1 MDGYT
6 LVFAGLL
13 LLCGGLGDRLGHRR
27 VFLAGLGL
35 FTVASA
41 ACALAP
47 SAGFLVGARLAQGA
61 GAATMVP
68 ASLALLGALH
78 PEPGARARAF
88 GVWGGIAGVAAAAG
102 PVLGGVLVWG
112 VGWRTVFLVNVPLGA
127 LAIWLTVR
135 HVPATRP
142 RGERPSLDLVAQLT
156 GVGAVAAL
164 TTGLNEAGGR
174 GWTDP
179 LVLGA
184 LAAAPVAGA
193 LFLWLERRAAAP
205 ALPPRLLTGFR
216 FPAALAVGVLL
227 NLGFYGLLFLTTL
240 YFQRHRGWDPLATG
254 LALLPMGALA
264 VVASPLSGRVA
275 ARVGTHIPAVA
286 GLLTGAVGLLGWA
299 AVGPHTPYAL
309 LVVPLLLTGFGT
321 SFTMPSATIAAMEA
335 APHEVRGAASG
346 AFNAARQLGSAIGVA
361 LFGTLA
367 AASASSA
374 FYAGM
379 RLSAVIAAG
388 CFVCGAA
395 RSWRGCPG
403 PPPAPR
409 PTSDLDA
416 CGGLFPSPPLP
427 TTGAPPQTPLLE
439 RRRGW
444 KVGLRPR
451 PRSSNAGGAGR
462 PNVGGAG
469 SRCSA
474 PDPAPQAPPATAGR
488 CPLEG
493 LEGGA
498 PSQTPGGQGRSHC
511 HAAAAP

>member
-1 MDGYT
+1 MRTYHSTHRTSGSSAPPVAAAVRRVPLLAICLGYFLVILDVTVVNVAVPRIGAGLAAGQGALQWIVDGYT

-13 LLCGGLGDRLGHRR
+13 LFCGGLGDRLGHRR

-41 ACALAP
+41 GCALAP
-47 SAGFLVGARLAQGA
+47 TAAVLVGARLAQGA

-78 PEPGARARAF
+78 PEPAARARAF

-112 VGWRTVFLVNVPLGA
+112 VGWRTVFLVNLPLGV
-127 LAIWLTVR
+127 LAVWLTIR
-135 HVPATRP
+135 HVPGRRPRPRP
-142 RGERPSLDLVAQLT
+142 RGERPPLDLAAQLT
-156 GVGAVAAL
+156 GVIAVAAL
-164 TTGLNEAGGR
+164 TAGLNEAGGR

-184 LAAAPVAGA
+184 LAAAPLAGA

-254 LALLPMGALA
+254 LALLPMGALVA
-264 VVASPLSGRVA
+264 AASPLSGRVA
-275 ARVGTHIPAVA
+275 ARVGTHVPAVA

-309 LVVPLLLTGFGT
+309 LVVPLLLAGFGT

-388 CFVCGAA
+388 CFLGGAVLAAVSGPAAA
-395 RSWRGCPG
+395 RAARN
-403 PPPAPR
+403 
-409 PTSDLDA
+409 
-416 CGGLFPSPPLP
+416 PS
-427 TTGAPPQTPLLE
+427 
-439 RRRGW
+439 
-444 KVGLRPR
+444 
-451 PRSSNAGGAGR
+451 
-462 PNVGGAG
+462 
-469 SRCSA
+469 
-474 PDPAPQAPPATAGR
+474 ATEA
-488 CPLEG
+488 
-493 LEGGA
+493 
-498 PSQTPGGQGRSHC
+498 S
-511 HAAAAP
+511 

>member
-1 MDGYT
+1 MRTYRSTHRPPRSSAPPVAGAVRKGPLLAICLGYFLVILDVTVVNVAVPRIGAGLGAGQGAGQGTLQWIVDGYT

-47 SAGFLVGARLAQGA
+47 NAGFLVGARLAQGA

-112 VGWRTVFLVNVPLGA
+112 VGWRTVFLVNIPLGA

-164 TTGLNEAGGR
+164 TAGLNEAGGR

-254 LALLPMGALA
+254 LALLPMGALVA
-264 VVASPLSGRVA
+264 AASPLSGRVA
-275 ARVGTHIPAVA
+275 VRVGTHIPAVA

-335 APHEVRGAASG
+335 APHGVRGAASG
-346 AFNAARQLGSAIGVA
+346 AFNAARQMGSAIGVA

-367 AASASSA
+367 TASASSA

-379 RLSAVIAAG
+379 RLAAVIAAG
-388 CFVCGAA
+388 CFVCGAILAGLAGLAGPAA
-395 RSWRGCPG
+395 R
-403 PPPAPR
+403 
-409 PTSDLDA
+409 TM
-416 CGGLFPSPPLP
+416 
-427 TTGAPPQTPLLE
+427 
-439 RRRGW
+439 
-444 KVGLRPR
+444 
-451 PRSSNAGGAGR
+451 
-462 PNVGGAG
+462 PNVG
-469 SRCSA
+469 S
-474 PDPAPQAPPATAGR
+474 
-488 CPLEG
+488 
-493 LEGGA
+493 
-498 PSQTPGGQGRSHC
+498 
-511 HAAAAP
+511 

>member
-1 MDGYT
+1 MRTYRSTHRISESSAPPVAAAVRRVPLVAICLGYFLVILDVTVVNVAVPRIGAGLAAGQGALQWVVDGYT

-13 LLCGGLGDRLGHRR
+13 LFCGGLGDRLGHRR

-41 ACALAP
+41 GCALAP
-47 SAGFLVGARLAQGA
+47 TAAVLVGARLAQGA

-78 PEPGARARAF
+78 PEPAARARAF

-112 VGWRTVFLVNVPLGA
+112 VGWRTVFLVNVPLGV
-127 LAIWLTVR
+127 LAVRLTIR
-135 HVPATRP
+135 HVPAARPRPRP
-142 RGERPSLDLVAQLT
+142 RGERPPLDLAAQLT
-156 GVGAVAAL
+156 GVLAVAAL
-164 TTGLNEAGGR
+164 TAGLNEAGGR

-179 LVLGA
+179 LVLGT
-184 LAAAPVAGA
+184 LAAAPLAGA
-193 LFLWLERRAAAP
+193 LFLWLERRAVAP

-240 YFQRHRGWDPLATG
+240 YFQRHRGWDPLSTG
-254 LALLPMGALA
+254 LALLPMGALVA
-264 VVASPLSGRVA
+264 VASPLSGRVA
-275 ARVGTHIPAVA
+275 ARVGTHVPAVA

-309 LVVPLLLTGFGT
+309 LAVPLLLAGFGT

-388 CFVCGAA
+388 CFLGGAA
-395 RSWRGCPG
+395 LAAISR
-403 PPPAPR
+403 PAASAARNPSA
-409 PTSDLDA
+409 TDA
-416 CGGLFPSPPLP
+416 S
-427 TTGAPPQTPLLE
+427 
-439 RRRGW
+439 
-444 KVGLRPR
+444 
-451 PRSSNAGGAGR
+451 
-462 PNVGGAG
+462 
-469 SRCSA
+469 
-474 PDPAPQAPPATAGR
+474 
-488 CPLEG
+488 
-493 LEGGA
+493 
-498 PSQTPGGQGRSHC
+498 
-511 HAAAAP
+511 

>member
-1 MDGYT
+1 M
-6 LVFAGLL
+6 
-13 LLCGGLGDRLGHRR
+13 
-27 VFLAGLGL
+27 
-35 FTVASA
+35 
-41 ACALAP
+41 
-47 SAGFLVGARLAQGA
+47 
-61 GAATMVP
+61 
-68 ASLALLGALH
+68 
-78 PEPGARARAF
+78 
-88 GVWGGIAGVAAAAG
+88 WGGIAGVAAAAG

-112 VGWRTVFLVNVPLGA
+112 VGWRTVFLVNIPLGA

-164 TTGLNEAGGR
+164 TAGLNEAGGR

-184 LAAAPVAGA
+184 LAAAPVAGV

-254 LALLPMGALA
+254 LALLPMGALVA
-264 VVASPLSGRVA
+264 VASPLSGRVA

-346 AFNAARQLGSAIGVA
+346 AFNAARQLGSAVGVA

-367 AASASSA
+367 AASASSG

-388 CFVCGAA
+388 CFVCGAILAGLSGPAA
-395 RSWRGCPG
+395 R
-403 PPPAPR
+403 
-409 PTSDLDA
+409 TM
-416 CGGLFPSPPLP
+416 
-427 TTGAPPQTPLLE
+427 
-439 RRRGW
+439 
-444 KVGLRPR
+444 
-451 PRSSNAGGAGR
+451 
-462 PNVGGAG
+462 PNVG
-469 SRCSA
+469 S
-474 PDPAPQAPPATAGR
+474 
-488 CPLEG
+488 
-493 LEGGA
+493 
-498 PSQTPGGQGRSHC
+498 
-511 HAAAAP
+511 

>member
-1 MDGYT
+1 MRTYRSPHRTSESSAPPVAAAVRRMPLLAICLGYFLVILDVTVVNVAAPRIGAGLAAGQGALQWIVDGYT

-13 LLCGGLGDRLGHRR
+13 LFCGGLGDRLGHRR

-41 ACALAP
+41 GCALAP
-47 SAGFLVGARLAQGA
+47 TVAVLVGARLAQGA

-78 PEPGARARAF
+78 PEPAARARAF

-127 LAIWLTVR
+127 LAVWLTIR
-135 HVPATRP
+135 HVPATHPRP
-142 RGERPSLDLVAQLT
+142 RGERPPLDLAAQLT
-156 GVGAVAAL
+156 GVIAVAAL
-164 TTGLNEAGGR
+164 TAGLNEAGGR

-184 LAAAPVAGA
+184 LAAAPLAGA

-240 YFQRHRGWDPLATG
+240 YFQRHRGWDPLSTG
-254 LALLPMGALA
+254 LALLPMGALVA
-264 VVASPLSGRVA
+264 VASPLSGRVA
-275 ARVGTHIPAVA
+275 ARVGPHVPAVA

-309 LVVPLLLTGFGT
+309 LVVPLLLVGLGT

-379 RLSAVIAAG
+379 RRSAVIAAG
-388 CFVCGAA
+388 CFLGGALLAAVSGPAA
-395 RSWRGCPG
+395 R
-403 PPPAPR
+403 A
-409 PTSDLDA
+409 
-416 CGGLFPSPPLP
+416 
-427 TTGAPPQTPLLE
+427 
-439 RRRGW
+439 
-444 KVGLRPR
+444 V
-451 PRSSNAGGAGR
+451 SNA
-462 PNVGGAG
+462 
-469 SRCSA
+469 SA
-474 PDPAPQAPPATAGR
+474 TEAP
-488 CPLEG
+488 
-493 LEGGA
+493 
-498 PSQTPGGQGRSHC
+498 
-511 HAAAAP
+511 

>member
-112 VGWRTVFLVNVPLGA
+112 VGWRTVFLVNIPLGA

-135 HVPATRP
+135 QVPAARP
-142 RGERPSLDLVAQLT
+142 RAERPPLDLTAQFI
-156 GVGAVAAL
+156 GVVAVAAL
-164 TTGLNEAGGR
+164 TAGLNEAGGR

-179 LVLGA
+179 PPAFGREVPPVLGA
-184 LAAAPVAGA
+184 LAAAPLAGA

-254 LALLPMGALA
+254 LALLPMGALVA
-264 VVASPLSGRVA
+264 FASPLSGRVA
-275 ARVGTHIPAVA
+275 ARAGTHVPAVA

-388 CFVCGAA
+388 CFVCGAILAALSGPAA
-395 RSWRGCPG
+395 RTTPNAS
-403 PPPAPR
+403 A
-409 PTSDLDA
+409 TDA
-416 CGGLFPSPPLP
+416 S
-427 TTGAPPQTPLLE
+427 
-439 RRRGW
+439 
-444 KVGLRPR
+444 
-451 PRSSNAGGAGR
+451 
-462 PNVGGAG
+462 
-469 SRCSA
+469 
-474 PDPAPQAPPATAGR
+474 
-488 CPLEG
+488 
-493 LEGGA
+493 
-498 PSQTPGGQGRSHC
+498 
-511 HAAAAP
+511 

>member
-1 MDGYT
+1 MTTYRSPSRPRGASAPPSVSAVRKVPLLAICLGYFLVILDVTVVNVAVPRIGAGLGAGQGALQWIVDGYT

-27 VFLAGLGL
+27 VFLTGLGL

-41 ACALAP
+41 GCALSPTA
-47 SAGFLVGARLAQGA
+47 AVLVGARLAQGA

-78 PEPGARARAF
+78 PEPAARARAF

-127 LAIWLTVR
+127 LAVWLTVR
-135 HVPATRP
+135 RVPAAPP
-142 RGERPSLDLVAQLT
+142 RGERPPLDLAAQLT
-156 GVGAVAAL
+156 GAVAVAAL
-164 TTGLNEAGGR
+164 TAGLNEAGGR
-174 GWTDP
+174 GWADP
-179 LVLGA
+179 LVLGC
-184 LAAAPVAGA
+184 LVAAPLAGA

-254 LALLPMGALA
+254 LALLPMGALVA
-264 VVASPLSGRVA
+264 VASPLSGRVA
-275 ARVGTHIPAVA
+275 ARVGTHVPAVA

-309 LVVPLLLTGFGT
+309 LVVPLLLAGFGT
-321 SFTMPSATIAAMEA
+321 SFTMPSATVAAMEA
-335 APHEVRGAASG
+335 APPEVRGAASG

-367 AASASSA
+367 AASATSA

-379 RLSAVIAAG
+379 RLSALIAAG
-388 CFVCGAA
+388 CFV
-395 RSWRGCPG
+395 
-403 PPPAPR
+403 
-409 PTSDLDA
+409 
-416 CGGLFPSPPLP
+416 
-427 TTGAPPQTPLLE
+427 TGAVLAAMSGPAAGTA
-439 RRRGW
+439 
-444 KVGLRPR
+444 RPG
-451 PRSSNAGGAGR
+451 RSS
-462 PNVGGAG
+462 P
-469 SRCSA
+469 
-474 PDPAPQAPPATAGR
+474 
-488 CPLEG
+488 
-493 LEGGA
+493 
-498 PSQTPGGQGRSHC
+498 
-511 HAAAAP
+511 